1 LVKAVNSKGG
11 FYFKYLPFCR
21 LYLRSDKKYSG
32 YMLCDIF
39 EAFYILTFFKSSFFL
54 AKKWLKKWLYPFI
67 SPLSIFPFWPV
78 TVYWQNGK
86 NIHRYI
92 IGKIS
97 TQGPTLRITT
107 AQKLALFAFNKII
120 VNTTS
125 TSEIMSRHLICWS
138 IWNGIVLIKIKK
150 LFSI

>member
-1 LVKAVNSKGG
+1 MIKNTVGIGCATFLRHFIFVLLKIFPSFLHK
-11 FYFKYLPFCR
+11 KLLKKL
-21 LYLRSDKKYSG
+21 LYL
-32 YMLCDIF
+32 
-39 EAFYILTFFKSSFFL
+39 
-54 AKKWLKKWLYPFI
+54 FI

-86 NIHRYI
+86 NIYQYI
-92 IGKIS
+92 IGKRS

-125 TSEIMSRHLICWS
+125 PSEIMSRHLICWS
-138 IWNGIVLIKIKK
+138 IWNGIFLIKIKK